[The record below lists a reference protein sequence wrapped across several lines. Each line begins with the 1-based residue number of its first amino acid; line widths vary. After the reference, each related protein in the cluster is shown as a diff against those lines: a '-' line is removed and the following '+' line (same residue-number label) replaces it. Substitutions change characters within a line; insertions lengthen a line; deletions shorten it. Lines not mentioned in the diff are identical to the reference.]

1 MIRTLKHLSFV
12 VGILLSS
19 QNLPAASQQL
29 HFDLVVYGSTPGGVA
44 AAVAAAREGLHVAL
58 VDTGRH
64 VGGMAAGGLSTSDRG
79 NTDTIGGISRE
90 FFERVGRH
98 YNERIEWD
106 FEPHVAEQVFNDLL
120 REAHVSVFFNERLRE
135 AGGVTK
141 QGARIMAIS
150 MEDGSVFS
158 ANEFV
163 DCSYEGDLMAH
174 AGVSYTWGREAAAQY
189 HESWAGVLSTNR
201 YQDWDHQFPV
211 RVSPYAADGSLLPGV
226 SPSPK
231 GEFGQ
236 GDKKLP
242 AYTFRMCFTND
253 KANQVPYPKPDG
265 YDPRQYDLLARY
277 LVALQAAGHTIRMA
291 DMVMPIAIRNGKF
304 DVNNHGPISTDGINA
319 NLDYPNASYKRR
331 EEIIQEQYNY
341 EAGFFYFLAHDPR
354 VPANLQNEINLY
366 GLAKDEFTDTN
377 NWPWQYYVREARR
390 MVGEYVTTQHDVLE
404 DITKPD
410 SIGMASYQMDSH
422 NLQRV
427 ATLDGAVVNEGDMY
441 LPVKPWEI
449 PYRSIVPKR
458 SEATNLLVP
467 VCISASHAAFGSFR
481 QEPAMMIAGQAA
493 GLAAATAIHK
503 NMDVQ
508 DVPVPELQE
517 NLIAGHAVLHWHEF
531 AVPQEGDTLTSN
543 GGTN

>member
-1 MIRTLKHLSFV
+1 MLRTLKYLFLI

-19 QNLPAASQQL
+19 QYVLAATAQQ
-29 HFDLVVYGSTPGGVA
+29 HFDVVVYGSTPSGVA

-79 NTDTIGGISRE
+79 NTETIGGISRE
-90 FFERVGRH
+90 FFERVGHH

-120 REAHVSVFFNERLRE
+120 REAHVPVFFNERLRE
-135 AGGVTK
+135 TDGVTK
-141 QGARIMAIS
+141 QGARIVAIT

-158 ANEFV
+158 GSEFI
-163 DCSYEGDLMAH
+163 DCSYEGDLMAQ
-174 AGVSYTWGREAAAQY
+174 AGVSFTWGRESAAQY

-201 YQDWDHQFPV
+201 YQDFDHQFPI

-226 SPSPK
+226 SPGPI

-242 AYTFRMCFTND
+242 AYTFRMCFTSD
-253 KANQVPYPKPDG
+253 KANQAPYPKPDG
-265 YDPRQYDLLARY
+265 YDPRRYDLLARY
-277 LVALQAAGHTIRMA
+277 LVALQAAGHTVRMA
-291 DMVMPIAIRNGKF
+291 DMVMPIALRNEKF
-304 DVNNHGPISTDGINA
+304 DVNNHGPVSTDGINA
-319 NLDYPNASYKRR
+319 NWDYPNASYKRR
-331 EEIIQEQYNY
+331 EEIIQEQYKY

-354 VPANLQNEINLY
+354 VPANLQNEINQF

-390 MVGEYVTTQHDVLE
+390 MLGEYVFTQHDVLE

-422 NLQRV
+422 NDQRV
-427 ATLDGAVVNEGDMY
+427 VTPDGAVVNEGDMY

-449 PYRSIVPKR
+449 PYRSLVPKR
-458 SEATNLLVP
+458 GEAVNLLVP
-467 VCISASHAAFGSFR
+467 VCISGSHVAFGSFR
-481 QEPAMMIAGQAA
+481 QEPAMMITGQAA
-493 GLAAATAIHK
+493 GAAAAIAAQK
-503 NMDVQ
+503 NLDVQ
-508 DVPVPELQE
+508 DVSVPDLQKT
-517 NLIAGHAVLHWHEF
+517 LVAGHAVLHWQEF
-531 AVPQEGDTLTSN
+531 AEPQAGDSLTSN